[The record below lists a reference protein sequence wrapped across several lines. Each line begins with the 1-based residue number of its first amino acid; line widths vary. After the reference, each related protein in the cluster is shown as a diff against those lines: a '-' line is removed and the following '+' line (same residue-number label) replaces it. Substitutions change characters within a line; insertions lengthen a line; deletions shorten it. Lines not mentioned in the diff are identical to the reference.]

1 MQMKNCD
8 CCLCAFREG
17 EGRGEC
23 HPADVHWDDL
33 ERLKVR
39 RDLIPDG
46 DTSAFERIMGT
57 SDIFPINYL
66 SRGMSAA
73 KAVCKVQLYRG
84 GQIPAGA
91 GSGFLVAPNLLLTNN
106 HVVRSRNMAGM
117 AKVIFDYAITDD
129 FSLGHTKVFSATG
142 DVFFTSPGDELDY
155 SFVSIEPENN
165 ESTQLS
171 DFGFLKLLSQS
182 GKAVKGEPV
191 SIIHH
196 PNGGLKSLSLRNSKI
211 LTTQGDFITYTS
223 DTEQGSSGAPVLNDQ
238 WLPVALH
245 HRSVPHASIR
255 NRWIAN
261 RGIRISS
268 ILSHLQLHATKGTT
282 DALRVV
288 DLLDL

>member
-1 MQMKNCD
+1 MKNCD
-8 CCLCAFREG
+8 CRLCDFWGG
-17 EGRGEC
+17 ERRAGG
-23 HPADVHWDDL
+23 HPVDVHWDQP

-39 RDLIPDG
+39 RGLIPEG
-46 DTSAFERIMGT
+46 DETAFERIMGT
-57 SDIFPINYL
+57 SDIFPINFL
-66 SRGMSAA
+66 SRGMNAA

-129 FSLGHTKVFSATG
+129 FSLGHTKVFTVTE

-155 SFVSIEPENN
+155 SFVSIEPSNN
-165 ESTQLS
+165 ESAQLS
-171 DFGFLKLLSQS
+171 DFGFLKLMAQS

-196 PNGGLKSLSLRNSKI
+196 PNGGLKSLSLRNSRI

-223 DTEQGSSGAPVLNDQ
+223 DTEPGSSGAPVLNDQ

-255 NRWIAN
+255 NRWVAN

-268 ILSHLQLHATKGTT
+268 ILSHLQLHATKGNT
-282 DALRVV
+282 DALRIVG
-288 DLLDL
+288 LLNL